1 MRQLPKYFLLHQI
14 IKNNVDNNDDDVD
27 DDDVD
32 DDDNGDDDDV
42 CNFLALPTKYKFG
55 QTDPVSTGQKSSIL
69 FSQFFSQYKNEI
81 HLKVQ
86 EKFSEF
92 RPERSH
98 WLPTLSHVTIFFQS
112 ECYFLAK
119 FLR

>member
-1 MRQLPKYFLLHQI
+1 MRHLPKYFLLHQI

-27 DDDVD
+27 DDV
-32 DDDNGDDDDV
+32 DDDDV

-55 QTDPVSTGQKSSIL
+55 QSVSTGQKSSIL

-81 HLKVQ
+81 HLKVH

-92 RPERSH
+92 WPERSH

-112 ECYFLAK
+112 ECYILAK

>member
-27 DDDVD
+27 DDV
-32 DDDNGDDDDV
+32 DDDDV

-55 QTDPVSTGQKSSIL
+55 QSDPVSTGQKSSIL
-69 FSQFFSQYKNEI
+69 LSQFFSQYKNEI
-81 HLKVQ
+81 HLKVH

-92 RPERSH
+92 WPERSH

-112 ECYFLAK
+112 ECYILAK